1 MFHILQAKTYFYQT
15 PDFWIF
21 FVIGGAGLLFSI
33 LSWLQ
38 AKAAKKAAQNA
49 GRIVKIQDILLD
61 IPEIT
66 NLCQQVDI
74 KVDYNA
80 ASIQL
85 TTIMGKIA
93 KVIAIFNG
101 DPNLS
106 SNQQPIIQPIQGT
119 IKEIQ
124 DILKSLNPV
133 YFSEDDRPKRDI
145 EGYVY
150 LSIAPYTTILV
161 TQLNSLMGI
170 LNSHMIQ
177 NK

>member
-1 MFHILQAKTYFYQT
+1 MFYVLQVDTHFHPKT
-15 PDFWIF
+15 DFWVFLI
-21 FVIGGAGLLFSI
+21 IGGLGLLFSI
-33 LSWLQ
+33 GSFVQ
-38 AKAAKKAAQNA
+38 ARAAKTAAQNA

-80 ASIQL
+80 ANLQMTYIL
-85 TTIMGKIA
+85 GKIS
-93 KVIAIFNG
+93 KVLAIFNG
-101 DPNLS
+101 DSNLN
-106 SNQQPIIQPIQGT
+106 SNQQLLTQQIEGT
-119 IKEIQ
+119 INKIQ
-124 DILKSLNPV
+124 EILKSLNPV
-133 YFSEDDRPKRDI
+133 YFSEEDKPKTDI

-150 LSIAPYTTILV
+150 LSMAPYTTILV